1 MAVMAPERFPRWSW
15 CVLAALAAVAGCS
28 GASRDHSGSAA
39 DAEVDEPDAAA
50 PAPAPDA
57 RAAAN
62 DTTAAPDDAAAP
74 DGPPAASEAGSAPD
88 VQPPDAGDMPAG
100 MVLFEN
106 RGTKAG
112 WSDCGTQQMGT
123 VEDVTMP
130 AFEGATALRMR
141 QIFIG
146 NNGTRYHSEC
156 IKRGLAAGG
165 DYYFG
170 QAIWIPPDWQW
181 TTQDVVFQQ
190 WAPESPSSPWIG
202 MMIGGSGGHHINY
215 QVVRGPKSNA
225 PTDAADIADLR
236 GTWIRVVVR
245 IHMAAAGHFEVWLNG
260 QKTYSTTGDFSTG
273 FARGSSIRWST
284 GLYAGHWHNDKPAGG
299 SDISIWHDHARVA
312 RTYGAAEPASWHE

>member
-1 MAVMAPERFPRWSW
+1 MAVMAPEHFPRWSS
-15 CVLAALAAVAGCS
+15 CVLVALALAGCS
-28 GASRDHSGSAA
+28 GASRERAGEA
-39 DAEVDEPDAAA
+39 DAEGEEPDAAESARDA
-50 PAPAPDA
+50 PGAPNDA
-57 RAAAN
+57 RPEPA
-62 DTTAAPDDAAAP
+62 DAASP
-74 DGPPAASEAGSAPD
+74 DGPPAGSDDSGAPLAD
-88 VQPPDAGDMPAG
+88 ARPADAGDMPAG

-106 RGTKAG
+106 PGTKAG

-146 NNGTRYHSEC
+146 NNGTRYHAEC
-156 IKRGLAAGG
+156 IKRGLPAGA

-190 WAPESPSSPWIG
+190 WAPESPASPWIG

-215 QVVRGPKSNA
+215 QVVRGPKSNT
-225 PTDAADIADLR
+225 PTDVADIAELR
-236 GTWIRVVVR
+236 GTWIRAVVR
-245 IHMAAAGHFEVWLNG
+245 IHMATAGHFEVWVNG

-273 FARGSSIRWST
+273 VARGSGIRWST

-299 SDISIWHDHARVA
+299 NDISIWHDHARIA
-312 RTYGAAEPASWHE
+312 RTYEAAEPASWHE